1 MERGNKVGSPK
12 APKPDHLYETTS
24 PAKIAPILSSIAAVG
39 ITPYPAAHKFRR
51 RGKGSKRAAST
62 SVPEFAR
69 LFAGERWI
77 RSLGCFGLSK
87 TTRVSAIFW
96 RANKRVLSQVLFQK
110 EGTKNPG
117 WCGVL
122 RGKASTI
129 P

>member
-39 ITPYPAAHKFRR
+39 ITPYPAAHKFRC

-69 LFAGERWI
+69 LFAGGSRI
-77 RSLGCFGLSK
+77 RTRGPAEDALAFCQGNSDQYPNGLK
-87 TTRVSAIFW
+87 
-96 RANKRVLSQVLFQK
+96 
-110 EGTKNPG
+110 
-117 WCGVL
+117 
-122 RGKASTI
+122 
-129 P
+129 